1 MKKNIQK
8 IISLLLAITMLF
20 AGTSVLVSAEDSE
33 AADNS
38 TLIGVTNAVNGLL
51 NAVFKGFGSLFPND
65 FISVEEDY
73 ASGSENFYEG
83 NDEFLDTPVEEAE
96 WYLGFGKASVVPE
109 NLKNGE
115 KAYYTGGYFTQKVD
129 GVYDD
134 QGVNAIA
141 LNDNSGRGTVIMASV
156 DGVGVTNADIRTIRA
171 EAERKLSEKGIES
184 DIVAIN
190 INSTHAHTV
199 IDTQGFG
206 LENLLLGIVRN
217 IAARFTPFVTAGR
230 SIDNEFYEYLIDG
243 ASDAIAEAYISMES
257 GKLYYFETAGIGRS
271 ERNGTYPDDEYGYLY
286 NKRYD
291 TEGYQNFIACFKFVP
306 DNAQSQPTVFSNLG
320 GHPTTINRATKLLSA
335 DYPHYIETKMN
346 DAGMNFMFIQGA
358 QSPVS
363 VNSGN
368 VETEEILSEIEAEK
382 AEDERVADY
391 QQAKKLGYEFARLII
406 EAQENATEVAPML
419 NVKMK
424 EVTIPLEYGLLELG
438 AVSGLLGMTT
448 VKDASSPA
456 GYSVISEVG
465 YLEIGTDIAVVTVP
479 GELVPQL
486 VYGNVVDKTE
496 AYLGTDWEYEPTAD
510 VIGEDKTVLVMGLC
524 NDAIGYIVPDNDY
537 APFIADTIWN
547 NEIGIKLF
555 GEYHSHYEE
564 MLSTGS
570 KAGSTV
576 IGSLNSLVEECK

>member
-20 AGTSVLVSAEDSE
+20 TCTSVFVSAEDAA

-38 TLIGVTNAVNGLL
+38 KLIAVTNAVNGLL

-65 FISVEEDY
+65 FISVEEYY
-73 ASGSENFYEG
+73 AGDSENFYEG
-83 NDEFLDTPVEEAE
+83 NDTFLDKPSDDAK

-134 QGVNAIA
+134 QGVNAVA
-141 LNDNSGRGTVIMASV
+141 LNDNSGRGTVVMASV
-156 DGVGVTNADIRTIRA
+156 DGVGVTNADVRTIRA
-171 EAERKLSEKGIES
+171 EAMRKLEEQGIDS
-184 DIVAIN
+184 DVVAIN
-190 INSTHAHTV
+190 INSTHAHTI

-206 LENLLLGIVRN
+206 LENLLLGIVKN
-217 IAARFTPFVTAGR
+217 IASRFTPFVKAGR

-243 ASDAIAEAYISMES
+243 ASDAIVEAYMNMEP
-257 GKLYYFETAGIGRS
+257 GTLYYYETAGIGRS
-271 ERNGTYPDDEYGYLY
+271 ERNGTYPDDEYDYLY
-286 NKRYD
+286 NKRYN
-291 TEGYQNFIACFKFVP
+291 TEGYQNFIACFRFVP
-306 DNAQSQPTVFSNLG
+306 DNAESQPTVFANVG

-363 VNSGN
+363 VSAGN
-368 VETEEILSEIEAEK
+368 VKTEEILAEIEAEK

-391 QQAKKLGYEFARLII
+391 EQAKKLGYEFARLII
-406 EAQENATEVAPML
+406 DAQDNATEVAPVL

-424 EVTIPLEYGLLELG
+424 EITVPLEYGLLELG

-448 VKDASSPA
+448 VKDTSAPS

-465 YLEIGTDIAVVTVP
+465 YLEIGTDIALVTVP

-486 VYGNVVDKTE
+486 VFGNVVDKTE
-496 AYLGTDWEYEPTAD
+496 SYLGTDWEYECTAD
-510 VIGEDKTVLVMGLC
+510 VIGENKTVLVMGLC

-547 NEIGIKLF
+547 NDLGIKLF

-576 IGSLNSLVEECK
+576 IGALNELVEEYK

>member
-1 MKKNIQK
+1 MKKNLRK
-8 IISLLLAITMLF
+8 VISLLLAVTMLF
-20 AGTSVLVSAEDSE
+20 SFTSVFVNAQDAE

-38 TLIGVTNAVNGLL
+38 KLIAVTNAVNGLL

-65 FISVEEDY
+65 FISVEEY
-73 ASGSENFYEG
+73 YKVGSENFYEG
-83 NDEFLDTPVEEAE
+83 NDTFLDEPSEDAE

-109 NLKNGE
+109 NLING
-115 KAYYTGGYFTQKVD
+115 KKSYYTGGYFTQKVD

-134 QGVNAIA
+134 QGVNAVA
-141 LNDNSGRGTVIMASV
+141 LNDNSGRGTVVIASV
-156 DGVGVTNADIRTIRA
+156 DGVGVTNAVVRSIRSETL
-171 EAERKLSEKGIES
+171 RKLDEQGIDS

-190 INSTHAHTV
+190 INSTHAHTI

-206 LENLLLGIVRN
+206 LENLLLGIVKN
-217 IAARFTPFVTAGR
+217 IASRFTPFVKAGR

-243 ASDAIAEAYISMES
+243 ASDAIVEAYMNMEP
-257 GKLYYFETAGIGRS
+257 GTLYYYETAGIGRS
-271 ERNGTYPDDEYGYLY
+271 ERNGTYPDDEYDYLY
-286 NKRYD
+286 NKRYN
-291 TEGYQNFIACFKFVP
+291 TEGYQNFIACFRFVP
-306 DNAQSQPTVFSNLG
+306 DNAESQPTVFANVG

-363 VNSGN
+363 VSAGN
-368 VETEEILSEIEAEK
+368 VKTEEILAEIEAEK

-391 QQAKKLGYEFARLII
+391 EQAKKLGYEFARLII
-406 EAQENATEVAPML
+406 DAQDDATEVAPML

-424 EVTIPLEYGLLELG
+424 EITVPLEYGLLELG

-448 VKDASSPA
+448 VKDSSAPA

-465 YLEIGTDIAVVTVP
+465 YLEIGTDIALVTVP

-486 VYGNVVDKTE
+486 VFGNVVDKTE
-496 AYLGTDWEYEPTAD
+496 SYLGTDWEYECTAD
-510 VIGEDKTVLVMGLC
+510 VIGENKTVLVMGLC

-576 IGSLNSLVEECK
+576 IGALNGLVEEYK

>member
-1 MKKNIQK
+1 MKKNLRK
-8 IISLLLAITMLF
+8 VISLLLAVTMLF
-20 AGTSVLVSAEDSE
+20 SFTSVFVNAQDAE

-38 TLIGVTNAVNGLL
+38 KLIAVTNAVNGLL
-51 NAVFKGFGSLFPND
+51 NGVFKGFGSLFPND
-65 FISVEEDY
+65 FISVEEY
-73 ASGSENFYEG
+73 YKGGSENFYEG
-83 NDEFLDTPVEEAE
+83 NDTFLDEPSEDAE

-109 NLKNGE
+109 NLINGE

-134 QGVNAIA
+134 QGVNAVA
-141 LNDNSGRGTVIMASV
+141 LNDNSGRGTVVMASV

-171 EAERKLSEKGIES
+171 EAMRKLEEQGIDS
-184 DIVAIN
+184 DVVAIN
-190 INSTHAHTV
+190 INSTHAHTI

-206 LENLLLGIVRN
+206 LENLLLGIVKN
-217 IAARFTPFVTAGR
+217 IASRFTPFVKAGR

-243 ASDAIAEAYISMES
+243 ASDAIVEAYMNMES
-257 GKLYYFETAGIGRS
+257 GTLYYYETAGIGRS
-271 ERNGTYPDDEYGYLY
+271 ERNGTYPDDEYDYLY
-286 NKRYD
+286 NKRYN
-291 TEGYQNFIACFKFVP
+291 TEGYQNFIACFRFVP
-306 DNAQSQPTVFSNLG
+306 DNAESQPTVFANVG

-363 VNSGN
+363 VSAGN
-368 VETEEILSEIEAEK
+368 VKTEEILAEIEAEK

-391 QQAKKLGYEFARLII
+391 EQAKKLGYEFARLII
-406 EAQENATEVAPML
+406 DTQDDATEVAPML

-424 EVTIPLEYGLLELG
+424 EITVPLEYGLLELG

-448 VKDASSPA
+448 VKDSSAPA

-465 YLEIGTDIAVVTVP
+465 YLEIGTDIALVTVP

-486 VYGNVVDKTE
+486 VFGNVVDKTE
-496 AYLGTDWEYEPTAD
+496 SYLGTDWEYECTAD
-510 VIGEDKTVLVMGLC
+510 VIGEGKTVLVMGLC

-576 IGSLNSLVEECK
+576 IGALNGLVEEYK

>member
-1 MKKNIQK
+1 MKKNLRK
-8 IISLLLAITMLF
+8 VISLLLAVTMLF
-20 AGTSVLVSAEDSE
+20 SFTSVFVNAQEAE

-38 TLIGVTNAVNGLL
+38 KLITVTNAVNGLL
-51 NAVFKGFGSLFPND
+51 NGVFKGFGSLFPND
-65 FISVEEDY
+65 FISVEEY
-73 ASGSENFYEG
+73 YKSGSENFYEG
-83 NDEFLDTPVEEAE
+83 NDTFLDEPSEDAE

-109 NLKNGE
+109 NLINGE

-134 QGVNAIA
+134 QGVNAVA
-141 LNDNSGRGTVIMASV
+141 LNDNSGRGTVVIASV

-171 EAERKLSEKGIES
+171 EAIRKLEEQGIDS

-190 INSTHAHTV
+190 INSTHAHTI

-206 LENLLLGIVRN
+206 LENLLLGIVKN
-217 IAARFTPFVTAGR
+217 IASRFTPFVKAGR

-243 ASDAIAEAYISMES
+243 ASDAIVEAYMNMEP
-257 GKLYYFETAGIGRS
+257 GTLYYYETAGIGRS
-271 ERNGTYPDDEYGYLY
+271 ERNGTFPDDEYDYLY
-286 NKRYD
+286 NKRYN
-291 TEGYQNFIACFKFVP
+291 TEGYQNFIACFRFVP
-306 DNAQSQPTVFSNLG
+306 DNAESQPTVFANVG

-363 VNSGN
+363 VSAGN
-368 VETEEILSEIEAEK
+368 VKTEEILAEIEAEK

-391 QQAKKLGYEFARLII
+391 EQAKKLGYEFARLII
-406 EAQENATEVAPML
+406 DAQDDATEVAPVL

-424 EVTIPLEYGLLELG
+424 EITVPLEYGLLELG

-448 VKDASSPA
+448 VKDSSAPA

-465 YLEIGTDIAVVTVP
+465 YLEIGTDIALVTVP

-486 VYGNVVDKTE
+486 VFGNVVDKTE
-496 AYLGTDWEYEPTAD
+496 SYLGTDWEYECTAD
-510 VIGEDKTVLVMGLC
+510 VIGENKTVLVMGLC

-576 IGSLNSLVEECK
+576 IGALNGLVEEYK

>member
-1 MKKNIQK
+1 MKKNLRK
-8 IISLLLAITMLF
+8 VISLLLAVTMLF
-20 AGTSVLVSAEDSE
+20 SFTSVFVNAQDAE

-38 TLIGVTNAVNGLL
+38 KLIAVTNAVNGLL
-51 NAVFKGFGSLFPND
+51 NGVFKGFGSLFPND
-65 FISVEEDY
+65 FISVEEY
-73 ASGSENFYEG
+73 YKGGSENFYEG
-83 NDEFLDTPVEEAE
+83 NDTFLDEPSEDAE

-109 NLKNGE
+109 NLINGK
-115 KAYYTGGYFTQKVD
+115 KAYYTGGYFTQKID

-134 QGVNAIA
+134 QGVNAVA
-141 LNDNSGRGTVIMASV
+141 LNDNSGRGTVVMASV

-171 EAERKLSEKGIES
+171 EAMRKLDEQGIDS

-190 INSTHAHTV
+190 INSTHAHTI

-206 LENLLLGIVRN
+206 LENLLLGIVKN
-217 IAARFTPFVTAGR
+217 IASRFTPFVKAGR

-243 ASDAIAEAYISMES
+243 ASDAIVEAYMNMEP
-257 GKLYYFETAGIGRS
+257 GTLYYYETAGIGRS
-271 ERNGTYPDDEYGYLY
+271 ERNGTYPDDEYDYLY
-286 NKRYD
+286 NKRYN
-291 TEGYQNFIACFKFVP
+291 TEGYQNFIACFRFVP
-306 DNAQSQPTVFSNLG
+306 DNAESQPTVFANVG

-363 VNSGN
+363 VSAGN
-368 VETEEILSEIEAEK
+368 VKTEEILAEIEAEK

-391 QQAKKLGYEFARLII
+391 EQAKKLGYEFARLII
-406 EAQENATEVAPML
+406 DAQDDAIEVAPML

-424 EVTIPLEYGLLELG
+424 EITVPLEYGLLELG

-448 VKDASSPA
+448 VKDSSAPA

-465 YLEIGTDIAVVTVP
+465 YLEIGTDIALVTVP

-486 VYGNVVDKTE
+486 VFGNVVDKTE
-496 AYLGTDWEYEPTAD
+496 SYLGTDWEYECTAD
-510 VIGEDKTVLVMGLC
+510 VIGENKTVLVMGLC

-576 IGSLNSLVEECK
+576 IGALNGLVEEYK

>member
-1 MKKNIQK
+1 MKKNLRK
-8 IISLLLAITMLF
+8 VISLLLAVTMLF
-20 AGTSVLVSAEDSE
+20 SFTSVFVNAQDAES
-33 AADNS
+33 ADNS
-38 TLIGVTNAVNGLL
+38 KLIAVTNAVNGLL

-65 FISVEEDY
+65 FISVEEY
-73 ASGSENFYEG
+73 YKGGSENFYEG
-83 NDEFLDTPVEEAE
+83 NDTFLDEPSEDAE

-109 NLKNGE
+109 NLING
-115 KAYYTGGYFTQKVD
+115 KKSYYTGGYFTQKVD

-134 QGVNAIA
+134 QGVNAVA
-141 LNDNSGRGTVIMASV
+141 LNDNSGRGTVVMASV

-171 EAERKLSEKGIES
+171 EAMRKLEEQGIDS

-190 INSTHAHTV
+190 INSTHAHTI

-206 LENLLLGIVRN
+206 LENLLLGIVKN
-217 IAARFTPFVTAGR
+217 IASRFTPFVKAGR

-243 ASDAIAEAYISMES
+243 ASDAIVEAYMNMEP
-257 GKLYYFETAGIGRS
+257 GTLYYYETAGIGRS
-271 ERNGTYPDDEYGYLY
+271 ERNGTYPDDEYDYLY
-286 NKRYD
+286 NKRYN
-291 TEGYQNFIACFKFVP
+291 TEGYQNFIACFRFVP
-306 DNAQSQPTVFSNLG
+306 DNAESQPTVLANVG

-363 VNSGN
+363 VSAGN
-368 VETEEILSEIEAEK
+368 VKTEEILAEIEAEK

-391 QQAKKLGYEFARLII
+391 EQAKKLGYEFARLII
-406 EAQENATEVAPML
+406 DAQDDAIEVAPML

-424 EVTIPLEYGLLELG
+424 EITVPLEYGLLELG

-448 VKDASSPA
+448 VKDSSAPA

-465 YLEIGTDIAVVTVP
+465 YLEIGTDIALVTVP

-486 VYGNVVDKTE
+486 VFGNVVDKTE
-496 AYLGTDWEYEPTAD
+496 SYLGTDWEYECTAD
-510 VIGEDKTVLVMGLC
+510 VIGENKTVLVMGLC

-547 NEIGIKLF
+547 NEMGIKLF

-576 IGSLNSLVEECK
+576 IGALNGLVEEYK

>member
-1 MKKNIQK
+1 MKKNIRK
-8 IISLLLAITMLF
+8 IISLLLAVSLLF
-20 AGTSVLVSAEDSE
+20 SCTAVYVNAEDAE

-38 TLIGVTNAVNGLL
+38 ALIAVTDAVNGLL

-65 FISVEEDY
+65 FISVEEYY
-73 ASGSENFYEG
+73 AGESENFFEG
-83 NDEFLDTPVEEAE
+83 NEEFLDAPAE
-96 WYLGFGKASVVPE
+96 NAQWYLGFGKASVVPE

-134 QGVNAIA
+134 QGVNAVA
-141 LNDNSGRGTVIMASV
+141 LNDNSGRGTVVMASV
-156 DGVGVTNADIRTIRA
+156 DGVGVTNADVRTIRA
-171 EAERKLSEKGIES
+171 EAERKLTEKGVDS

-199 IDTQGFG
+199 IDTQGLG
-206 LENLLLGIVRN
+206 LENLFIGIVRN
-217 IAARFTPFVTAGR
+217 IASRFTPFVEAGR
-230 SIDNEFYEYLIDG
+230 SIDSGFYDYLIDG
-243 ASDAIAEAYISMES
+243 ASDAIVQAYMNMEAGE
-257 GKLYYFETAGIGRS
+257 LYYFETAGIGRS
-271 ERNGTYPDDEYGYLY
+271 ERNGTYPDDEYSYLY

-291 TEGYQNFIACFKFVP
+291 TEAYQNFIACFKFVP
-306 DNAQSQPTVFSNLG
+306 DNTDSAPTVFANLG
-320 GHPTTINRATKLLSA
+320 GHPTTINRATRLLSA
-335 DYPHYIETKMN
+335 DYPHYIETKLN
-346 DAGMNFMFIQGA
+346 EAGMNFMFIQGA

-363 VNSGN
+363 VNAGN
-368 VETEEILSEIEAEK
+368 VETEEILAEIEAEK
-382 AEDERVADY
+382 AEDERAADY
-391 QQAKKLGYEFARLII
+391 AQAKKLGYEFARLIT
-406 EAQENATEVAPML
+406 EAQTDAVSVAPLL
-419 NVKMK
+419 NVRMS
-424 EVTIPLEYGLLELG
+424 EVTVPLEYGLLELG

-448 VKDASSPA
+448 VSDASAPA

-465 YLEIGTDIAVVTVP
+465 YLEIGTDIALLTVP

-486 VYGNVVDKTE
+486 VYGEVVDKTE
-496 AYLGTDWEYEPTAD
+496 AYLGTDWEYECTAD
-510 VIGEDKTVLVMGLC
+510 LIGEDKTVLVMGLC

-547 NEIGIKLF
+547 NELGVRLF

-576 IGSLNSLVEECK
+576 IGALNSLVEEYI

>member
-1 MKKNIQK
+1 MKKNLRK
-8 IISLLLAITMLF
+8 VISLLLAVTMLF
-20 AGTSVLVSAEDSE
+20 SFTSVFVNAQEAE

-38 TLIGVTNAVNGLL
+38 KLIAVTNAVNGLL

-65 FISVEEDY
+65 FISVEEYY
-73 ASGSENFYEG
+73 AGDSENFYEG
-83 NDEFLDTPVEEAE
+83 NDTFLDEPSEDAE

-109 NLKNGE
+109 NLINGE

-134 QGVNAIA
+134 QGVNAVA
-141 LNDNSGRGTVIMASV
+141 LNVNSGRGTVVMASV
-156 DGVGVTNADIRTIRA
+156 DGVGVTNADVRTIRS
-171 EAERKLSEKGIES
+171 ETLRKLDEQGIDS

-190 INSTHAHTV
+190 INSTHAHTI

-206 LENLLLGIVRN
+206 LENLLLGIVKN
-217 IAARFTPFVTAGR
+217 IASRFTPFVKAGR

-243 ASDAIAEAYISMES
+243 ASDAIIEAYMNMEP
-257 GKLYYFETAGIGRS
+257 GTLYYYETAGIGRS
-271 ERNGTYPDDEYGYLY
+271 ERNGTYPDDEYDYLY
-286 NKRYD
+286 NKRYN
-291 TEGYQNFIACFKFVP
+291 TEGYQNFIACFRFVP
-306 DNAQSQPTVFSNLG
+306 DNAESQPTVFANVG

-363 VNSGN
+363 VSAGN
-368 VETEEILSEIEAEK
+368 VKTEEILAEIEAEK
-382 AEDERVADY
+382 TEDERVADY
-391 QQAKKLGYEFARLII
+391 EQAKKLGYEFARLII
-406 EAQENATEVAPML
+406 DAQDDAIEVAPML

-424 EVTIPLEYGLLELG
+424 EITVPLEYGLLELG

-448 VKDASSPA
+448 VKDSSAPA

-465 YLEIGTDIAVVTVP
+465 YLEIGTDIALVTVP

-486 VYGNVVDKTE
+486 VFGNVVDKTE
-496 AYLGTDWEYEPTAD
+496 SYLGTDWEYECTAD
-510 VIGEDKTVLVMGLC
+510 VIGENKTVLVMGLC

-576 IGSLNSLVEECK
+576 IGALNGLVEEYK

>member
-1 MKKNIQK
+1 MKKNLRK
-8 IISLLLAITMLF
+8 VISLLLAVAMLF
-20 AGTSVLVSAEDSE
+20 SFTSVFVNAQDAE

-38 TLIGVTNAVNGLL
+38 KLIAVTNAVNGLL

-65 FISVEEDY
+65 FISVEEY
-73 ASGSENFYEG
+73 YKGGSENFYEG
-83 NDEFLDTPVEEAE
+83 NDTFLDEPSEDAE

-109 NLKNGE
+109 NLINGK

-134 QGVNAIA
+134 QGVNAVA
-141 LNDNSGRGTVIMASV
+141 LNDNSGRGTVVMASV
-156 DGVGVTNADIRTIRA
+156 DGVGVTNADVRTIRA
-171 EAERKLSEKGIES
+171 EAERKLGEQGLDS
-184 DIVAIN
+184 DIIAIN

-206 LENLLLGIVRN
+206 LENLLLGIVKN
-217 IAARFTPFVTAGR
+217 IASRFTPFVKAGR

-243 ASDAIAEAYISMES
+243 ASDAIVEAYMNMEP
-257 GKLYYFETAGIGRS
+257 GTLYYYETAGIGRS
-271 ERNGTYPDDEYGYLY
+271 ERNGTYPDDEYDYLY
-286 NKRYD
+286 NKRYN
-291 TEGYQNFIACFKFVP
+291 TEGYQNFIACFRFVP
-306 DNAQSQPTVFSNLG
+306 DNAESQPTVFANFG

-363 VNSGN
+363 VSAGN
-368 VETEEILSEIEAEK
+368 VKTEEILAEIEAEK

-391 QQAKKLGYEFARLII
+391 EQAKKLGYEFARLII
-406 EAQENATEVAPML
+406 DAQSDATEVAPVL

-424 EVTIPLEYGLLELG
+424 EITVPLEYGLLELG

-448 VKDASSPA
+448 VKDSSAPA

-465 YLEIGTDIAVVTVP
+465 YLEIGTDIALVTVP

-486 VYGNVVDKTE
+486 VFGNVVDKTE
-496 AYLGTDWEYEPTAD
+496 SYLGTDWEYECTAD
-510 VIGEDKTVLVMGLC
+510 VIGENKTVLVMGLC

-547 NEIGIKLF
+547 NEMGVKLF

-576 IGSLNSLVEECK
+576 IGALNGLVEEYK

>member
-1 MKKNIQK
+1 MKKNLRK
-8 IISLLLAITMLF
+8 VISLLLAVTMLF
-20 AGTSVLVSAEDSE
+20 SFTSVFVNAQEAE

-38 TLIGVTNAVNGLL
+38 KLIAVTNAVNGLL
-51 NAVFKGFGSLFPND
+51 NGVFKGFGSLFPND
-65 FISVEEDY
+65 FISVEEY
-73 ASGSENFYEG
+73 YKGGSENFYEG
-83 NDEFLDTPVEEAE
+83 NDTFLDEPSEDAE

-109 NLKNGE
+109 NLINGE

-134 QGVNAIA
+134 QGVNAVA
-141 LNDNSGRGTVIMASV
+141 LNDNSGRGTVVMASV

-171 EAERKLSEKGIES
+171 EAMRKLDEQGIDS
-184 DIVAIN
+184 DVVAIN
-190 INSTHAHTV
+190 INSTHAHTI

-206 LENLLLGIVRN
+206 LENLLLGIVKN
-217 IAARFTPFVTAGR
+217 IASRFTPFVKAGR

-243 ASDAIAEAYISMES
+243 ASDAIVEAYMNMEP
-257 GKLYYFETAGIGRS
+257 GTLYYYETAGIGRS
-271 ERNGTYPDDEYGYLY
+271 ERNGTYPDDEYDYLY
-286 NKRYD
+286 NKRYN
-291 TEGYQNFIACFKFVP
+291 TEGYQNFIACFRFVP
-306 DNAQSQPTVFSNLG
+306 DNAESQPTVFANVG

-363 VNSGN
+363 VSAGN
-368 VETEEILSEIEAEK
+368 VKTEEILAEIETEK

-391 QQAKKLGYEFARLII
+391 EQAKKLGYEFARLII
-406 EAQENATEVAPML
+406 DAQDDATEVAPVL

-424 EVTIPLEYGLLELG
+424 EITVPLEYGLLELG

-448 VKDASSPA
+448 VKDSSAPA

-465 YLEIGTDIAVVTVP
+465 YLEIGTDIALVTVP

-486 VYGNVVDKTE
+486 VFGNVVDKTE
-496 AYLGTDWEYEPTAD
+496 SYLGTDWEYECTAD
-510 VIGEDKTVLVMGLC
+510 VIGENKTVLVMGLC

-576 IGSLNSLVEECK
+576 IGALNGLVEEYK